1 MTESVGMLEL
11 LGVLEREISISRLIG
26 AALKR
31 SPVAL
36 DILTG
41 RPGQREDLEVHTERA
56 FALPSGR
63 SRRADLLATW
73 WQDHGPHALVVEHKL
88 FAGEGVD
95 QSVDYAAARDLFACW
110 AKDRF
115 PDRPGKAAEVSIVM
129 LTLLGDPPRG
139 ETVRHV
145 RHIDLAPA
153 LAAIAG
159 DDAGASLAREWAG
172 LVRDHA
178 ATSALDANT
187 VLAEAFSAREGPGL
201 DPRYGR
207 FQYLAKLIED
217 AGCGQLE
224 LHGTYRSGRSG
235 RSWYGAHFALAG
247 TAPSWDRAAKMPLNP
262 ATDWWLH
269 FQLRLEASSNSSLTL
284 GAFCETLPYVPQGIF
299 NAEAGDATQRSA
311 YRAARQSLQ
320 EGFRRIADRPGSRW
334 RARGDWCQ
342 IARFAPT
349 WEGEDSVTDV
359 ARGVAAAMVEISD
372 DALAMLHAARSR

>member
-1 MTESVGMLEL
+1 MTESVGVLEL
-11 LGVLEREISISRLIG
+11 LGVLEREISISRLVG
-26 AALKR
+26 AALER

-41 RPGQREDLEVHTERA
+41 RPGRREDLEVHTERA

-73 WQDHGPHALVVEHKL
+73 WQDGGPHVLVVEHKL

-110 AKDRF
+110 AQDRF
-115 PDRPGKAAEVSIVM
+115 RDRPAKAAQVSIVM

-139 ETVRHV
+139 EAVRHV
-145 RHIDLAPA
+145 RHIDLAPP

-159 DDAGASLAREWAG
+159 DEAGARLAREWAG

-178 ATSALDANT
+178 ATSALDANML
-187 VLAEAFSAREGPGL
+187 LAEAFPAREGPGL

-207 FQYLAKLIED
+207 FQNLARLVERI
-217 AGCGQLE
+217 GCGQLE

-247 TAPSWDRAAKMPLNP
+247 TAPPWDRAAKVPLNP

-269 FQLRLEASSNSSLTL
+269 FQLRLEASSDSSLTL
-284 GAFCETLPYVPQGIF
+284 GAFCETLPYVPKGIF
-299 NAEAGDATQRSA
+299 NAEAGDATKRST
-311 YRAARQSLQ
+311 YRAARKSLQ
-320 EGFRRIADRPGSRW
+320 EGFRRIADRPDSRW
-334 RARGDWCQ
+334 RVRGDWCQ

-349 WEGEDSVTDV
+349 WAGKDSVADV
-359 ARGVAAAMVEISD
+359 ARGVAVAMIEIGD
-372 DALAMLHAARSR
+372 DTVALLHTARNG